1 MSKFTV
7 LGQELW
13 KLANDIAATSIKLKF
28 LRDSLCNS
36 ASTLNY
42 KISDTYS
49 GNETLQYIDQSIGSL
64 ENTIRALDLAATSA
78 VNYAYIL
85 ESM

>member
-13 KLANDIAATSIKLKF
+13 KLANDIAATSIKLKS
-28 LRDSLCNS
+28 LRVSLCNS

-64 ENTIRALDLAATSA
+64 KNTIIALDLAATSA

>member
-13 KLANDIAATSIKLKF
+13 KLADDITATSIKLRF